1 MKINQYTISTIILLS
16 LPFQFNLNIDSL
28 NMFLTKIDN
37 EWVNPLELSYFE
49 DYFLRKIANFST
61 FISAISFVFI
71 YYQWYH
77 LDFIY
82 MLLRGFF
89 ILQLME
95 TKYMFYLLL
104 EVYKEFFMHYFKF
117 HWLYSYIILF
127 NLIINVFMDVF
138 FNL

>member
-37 EWVNPLELSYFE
+37 EWANPLELSYFE
-49 DYFLRKIANFST
+49 DYFLRKIANFSS

-71 YYQWYH
+71 YYH
-77 LDFIY
+77 IKKLRSMVSLGFIY
-82 MLLRGFF
+82 MLLLGFF

-95 TKYMFYLLL
+95 TEYMFYLLL
-104 EVYKEFFMHYFKF
+104 EAYKEFFMHYFKF
-117 HWLYSYIILF
+117 H
-127 NLIINVFMDVF
+127 
-138 FNL
+138 